1 MEDNKKIEL
10 HITLT
15 QANYINSLFD
25 RPMFAI
31 DLNKK
36 TFRPVND
43 VLFKIGY
50 KTLCKGNKN
59 DRL

>member
-43 VLFKIGY
+43 VRFHDWLQNITRGEQE
-50 KTLCKGNKN
+50 
-59 DRL
+59 

>member
-15 QANYINSLFD
+15 QANYSNSLFD

-31 DLNKK
+31 DVNKK
-36 TFRPVND
+36 RFDLLMMFV
-43 VLFKIGY
+43 Y
-50 KTLCKGNKN
+50 
-59 DRL
+59 DRF

>member
-36 TFRPVND
+36 TFQPVD
-43 VLFKIGY
+43 EIRFHDWLDSFERG
-50 KTLCKGNKN
+50 
-59 DRL
+59 DQQ

>member
-1 MEDNKKIEL
+1 MEENKKIEL

-31 DLNKK
+31 DVNKK
-36 TFRPVND
+36 RFDLLMMFVFT
-43 VLFKIGY
+43 IGY
-50 KTLCKGNKN
+50 KTLREGNKN
-59 DRL
+59 DRF